1 MNLIKRVLQG
11 VALAFSLILLII
23 IGVGGAFLKLGSALA
38 EALAS
43 MAMIGLG
50 CWLLDDGDQEDE

>member
-1 MNLIKRVLQG
+1 MELIKRVLQG

-23 IGVGGAFLKLGSALA
+23 IGVGGAFLKLGSILA

-43 MAMIGLG
+43 MAMVGIA
-50 CWLLDDGDQEDE
+50 CWLMEDPDDE

>member
-23 IGVGGAFLKLGSALA
+23 IGVGGAFLKLGGALA
-38 EALAS
+38 EVLAT
-43 MAMIGLG
+43 MATVGFT
-50 CWLLDDGDQEDE
+50 CWLMDDEEDN

>member
-23 IGVGGAFLKLGSALA
+23 IGVGGAFLKLGVVLA
-38 EALAS
+38 EAFARIAMVGLA
-43 MAMIGLG
+43 
-50 CWLLDDGDQEDE
+50 CWLMEDPDDE

>member
-23 IGVGGAFLKLGSALA
+23 IGVGGAFLKLGGALA

-43 MAMIGLG
+43 MAMVGFA
-50 CWLLDDGDQEDE
+50 CLLFDDDEEDN